1 MTMSLAEQ
9 MQNMTDSF
17 LVAHDFRA
25 NALKEIVE
33 ETNSD
38 LGDTR
43 KMMRDVHAERLEN
56 TESLQKTLRR
66 VAETLSKEVDQ
77 AIKGFRAA
85 RRHMSSELHG
95 ELAKLTET
103 LAKETRDT
111 LRRFRTT
118 HKALSGKQGEE
129 LAKFV
134 KSLEAEA
141 EDLCQAAQVMMKAF
155 HKDQQKMSRELQESL
170 SSFAGQNHKRTVQF
184 LKGCN
189 TDRKQTAE
197 AQKTFLTDY
206 VNTNAKETK
215 QLRKH
220 ATAEQKKRMEALQER
235 TELFLKG
242 VHQTVRQMKK
252 AAHEMTEGFHDDH
265 AKARQAWQRMA
276 VSMAKKREGA
286 SDGPTTSS
294 EAGKRGERE
303 AAVVKLLTETPEGMT
318 LAELSYAME
327 LPSAAAS
334 KTLKH
339 MLKRKDAAIRKKGH
353 LYLAS

>member
-1 MTMSLAEQ
+1 MSLAEQ

-66 VAETLSKEVDQ
+66 TADTLSKEVGQ
-77 AIKGFRAA
+77 AIKGFRTA
-85 RRHMSSELHG
+85 RRHMSAELHE

-111 LRRFRTT
+111 LRHFRAT
-118 HKALSGKQGEE
+118 HKALSGKQGED

-141 EDLCQAAQVMMKAF
+141 EELCKAAQAMMKSF
-155 HKDQQKMSRELQESL
+155 HKDQRKMSQELQESL
-170 SSFAGQNHKRTVQF
+170 SSFAGQNRKQSAQF

-189 TDRKQTAE
+189 TERRQQAE
-197 AQKTFLTDY
+197 AQETSLTDF
-206 VNTNAKETK
+206 VGTNVKETR
-215 QLRKH
+215 QLLKH

-235 TELFLKG
+235 TEVFLKG

-252 AAHEMTEGFHDDH
+252 AAHEMTDGFHDDH
-265 AKARQAWQRMA
+265 TKARQAWQRMT

-286 SDGPTTSS
+286 SEEAATAS

-303 AAVVKLLTETPEGMT
+303 AAVVQLLKEAPEGMT
-318 LAELSYAME
+318 LAELSYALE
-327 LPSAAAS
+327 LPSAVTS
-334 KTLKH
+334 RTLKH
-339 MLKRKDAAIRKKGH
+339 MLKHKDAAIRKKGH